1 MHIVIGFIVLL
12 FAGSLAL
19 YAGKIVD
26 DITSQRVTKQEGGK
40 MLAFYLPLWLAA
52 TIVAVWIIA
61 RG

>member
-26 DITSQRVTKQEGGK
+26 DITSQRVTKQKGGNT
-40 MLAFYLPLWLAA
+40 LAFYLALWLTS
-52 TIVAVWIIA
+52 TIVAIWIIA